1 MGGLRCPL
9 CSRTRLCIPHSNLC
23 IPHSDGPDFIV
34 CPPPTIMPAW
44 GHTIV
49 CQVIACIIIKQ
60 PTLCRALGEVY
71 WCCGTQFVHPSWPT
85 SRQNAKLYPANTQR
99 LQTFQPSC
107 SQGFGENAVNRYPC
121 HGMYAQKLTRKVAWY
136 LIMTMHVDI
145 LCNRL
150 MRVEGGDDAPPPNR
164 HLGLQ
169 QEWGGRVRVAAPAII
184 LSSHTLAFIN

>member
-1 MGGLRCPL
+1 MKKILIYLCDLAVLLGNGHTLGGLRCPL
-9 CSRTRLCIPHSNLC
+9 CSRTRLCIPHSDLC

-85 SRQNAKLYPANTQR
+85 SRQNAKLYPANLPPLLFSRLWGKFCESVSMALHMYAHKQR
-99 LQTFQPSC
+99 LLD
-107 SQGFGENAVNRYPC
+107 V
-121 HGMYAQKLTRKVAWY
+121 
-136 LIMTMHVDI
+136 
-145 LCNRL
+145 
-150 MRVEGGDDAPPPNR
+150 
-164 HLGLQ
+164 
-169 QEWGGRVRVAAPAII
+169 
-184 LSSHTLAFIN
+184 LS